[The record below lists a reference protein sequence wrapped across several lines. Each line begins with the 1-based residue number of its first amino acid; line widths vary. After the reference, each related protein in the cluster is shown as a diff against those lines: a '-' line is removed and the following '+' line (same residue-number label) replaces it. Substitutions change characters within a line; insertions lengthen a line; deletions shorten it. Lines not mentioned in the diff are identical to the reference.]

1 MRLRKRALKKVCT
14 QDRLQQQI
22 TDYSKLDVKP
32 CLVVAFT
39 FPILLAL
46 PQFGANFLSS
56 FGEKVRLKQTCQ
68 TRMGSTDV
76 DVNGERDGLD
86 SNLPCPLM
94 FQKVKVKATYKV
106 WTTIASMI
114 FLIARLINH
123 TLYQA
128 HALLSARPTKHA
140 PRWAYT

>member
-1 MRLRKRALKKVCT
+1 MRLKSVHSHKHALKKVCT

-22 TDYSKLDVKP
+22 SDYSKLDVRP

-106 WTTIASMI
+106 
-114 FLIARLINH
+114 
-123 TLYQA
+123 
-128 HALLSARPTKHA
+128 
-140 PRWAYT
+140 